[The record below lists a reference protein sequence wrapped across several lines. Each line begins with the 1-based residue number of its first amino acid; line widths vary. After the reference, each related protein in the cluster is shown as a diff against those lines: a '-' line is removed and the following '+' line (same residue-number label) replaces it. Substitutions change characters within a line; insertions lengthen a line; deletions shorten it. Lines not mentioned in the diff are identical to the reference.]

1 MAGVLFAA
9 ATGFTMIAHAGA
21 SPQAQRTECSGPK
34 AGGLFSEPLLD
45 IRQRV
50 SCRGHGACV
59 PYSTHACQVK
69 KMNFS
74 QLHNEL
80 RVLRQKLDYQCRNF
94 RSNNTREK
102 TGRENFDPCSCLPEV
117 SRNKGLIMFVFVGRI
132 DAGTDR
138 STKLPVQLAA
148 GVSTSGR

>member
-80 RVLRQKLDYQCRNF
+80 RVLRQKLASVLNSSLAPVKT
-94 RSNNTREK
+94 SNSSGGK
-102 TGRENFDPCSCLPEV
+102 TGR
-117 SRNKGLIMFVFVGRI
+117 
-132 DAGTDR
+132 R
-138 STKLPVQLAA
+138 STYGFAVHEKVHRNDTRSPV
-148 GVSTSGR
+148 